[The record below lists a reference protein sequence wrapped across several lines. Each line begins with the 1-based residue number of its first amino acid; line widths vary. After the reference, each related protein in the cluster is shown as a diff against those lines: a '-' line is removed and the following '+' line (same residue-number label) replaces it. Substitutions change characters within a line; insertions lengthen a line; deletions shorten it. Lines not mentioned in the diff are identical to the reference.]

1 MADAALP
8 NPPHT
13 TINSTGTVVVRERPA
28 QLIMVVPMSAAEAT
42 LELALAKLKKQR
54 EAASQWVQRLN
65 ASRAEFGEVHFPAE
79 SETERM
85 RRAALPR
92 PAAKK
97 RKSHERDVCMILT
110 AMWDIA
116 ALSVEDALLF
126 VDRLRF
132 EAATDAEE
140 NEEAEGPPPWASPEE
155 QIRSMME
162 QLAVATPEDR
172 SPQFL
177 YVARLSQEQL
187 AKAQAEA
194 FLQAQRSAEQLARA
208 MGRSLGIATYV
219 RCDFGRQAGTE
230 TRPEA
235 FLKRQRCASLL
246 AGSFVELQEHDQV
259 SDDSRSAS
267 FAINVHMTY
276 QLDPAR

>member
-13 TINSTGTVVVRERPA
+13 TINSTGTVVVRKRPT
-28 QLIMVVPMSAAEAT
+28 QLIMVVPMRAAEAT

-54 EAASQWVQRLN
+54 ESASQWLQRLN
-65 ASRAEFGEVHFPAE
+65 ASRAEFGEFHFPVE
-79 SETERM
+79 SEMERM
-85 RRAALPR
+85 QRAALPR

-97 RKSHERDVCMILT
+97 QKSRERDVRMILT

-116 ALSVEDALLF
+116 ALSVEEVLVF

-132 EAATDAEE
+132 EATTDAEE
-140 NEEAEGPPPWASPEE
+140 SEEAEGPPPWASPEE
-155 QIRSMME
+155 QIRSLMAQMRPPI
-162 QLAVATPEDR
+162 TEDH

-177 YVARLSQEQL
+177 YVTRLSQEQL

-194 FLQAQRSAEQLARA
+194 FLQAQRNAEQLARA
-208 MGRSLGIATYV
+208 MGRSLGIATFV

-230 TRPEA
+230 TRPDA
-235 FLKRQRCASLL
+235 LLKRQRCASLL
-246 AGSFVELQEHDQV
+246 AGSVVELQEHDQV